1 MSQRRRLWLLL
12 GLNVLMIAALVTVGL
27 TAHSLGVLA
36 AGGDYVADSLAILLG
51 ILAVT
56 IRDRAGQHSTAPS
69 IVAAINGTALLVV
82 TLLVVLEA
90 VRRLLH
96 GTPQIHGLPVL
107 VVSAV
112 TTAVM
117 VLGVLVLGR
126 EAGQEDLHMRSVL
139 IDTVWMPDV
148 GGGRRWWAGHF
159 SEARYVLAGLRP
171 GDRHWRWWGSPP
183 SVCCGMWRGRCGRAL
198 PWSWTTDE
206 MANERT

>member
-1 MSQRRRLWLLL
+1 
-12 GLNVLMIAALVTVGL
+12 MIAALVTVFGL

-36 AGGDYVADSLAILLG
+36 AGGDYAADSLAILLG

-112 TTAVM
+112 TTAAM

-139 IDTVWMPDV
+139 IDTVSDALTSAAVAV
-148 GGGRRWWAGHF
+148 GWAGHF

-171 GDRHWRWWGSPP
+171 GDRHWPGGGGHRRPFVAG
-183 SVCCGMWRGRCGRAL
+183 CGAGAADDGRCPGAG
-198 PWSWTTDE
+198 PTDQNGE
-206 MANERT
+206 

>member
-1 MSQRRRLWLLL
+1 
-12 GLNVLMIAALVTVGL
+12 
-27 TAHSLGVLA
+27 
-36 AGGDYVADSLAILLG
+36 
-51 ILAVT
+51 
-56 IRDRAGQHSTAPS
+56 
-69 IVAAINGTALLVV
+69 VAAINGTALLVV

-139 IDTVWMPDV
+139 IDTVSDALTSAAVAV
-148 GGGRRWWAGHF
+148 GGLIIFLKQGMYWLDSA
-159 SEARYVLAGLRP
+159 LAIVIGLVVGVTAVRLLR
-171 GDRHWRWWGSPP
+171 D
-183 SVCCGMWRGRCGRAL
+183 VARAL
-198 PWSWTTDE
+198 
-206 MANERT
+206 RTGAALELDD